1 MYIQRLEIENFR
13 GFTKK
18 TTIQFQKGINV
29 LIGANNVGKTTIL
42 KCLEILF
49 GNSSSKSLK
58 IEDFNHGIEIE
69 QLKVA
74 PPKIIISAVLAEEQD
89 EKEYSDDLITVAGWL
104 TKIEKPYEAR
114 ITYEF
119 SLPEKEEDEYK
130 KIIQNVESEQATDYW
145 KEIETEI
152 LRKYTYKIFV
162 GNPEFKISIDNDS
175 IKKFDFQFMNAIRDV
190 ERDLFTGRNTLLKE
204 VIDFFIDYEIKT
216 DSTLEDDEKKNI
228 IKDKKKNFSLEAQK
242 LIESLQTRMDAGKKE
257 MMKYVEETGAN
268 FENTEP
274 AFDGKIL
281 DTELYA
287 ALKLIVKDG
296 TGIKLPATRNGLGY
310 NNLIYISLLL
320 AKMQKDSS
328 KEYLGSNSKV
338 FSLLA
343 FEEPEAHLHPN
354 MQYKLLKFLDK
365 NRSHEVRQIFITTHS
380 PNITAAVSMDS
391 IISLSKKNNIV
402 QVAYPGKVFSDS
414 EEDKKSKNYIERF
427 LDVTKADM
435 FFAKNIILVEGLAEQ
450 ILLPA
455 FADMSNL
462 SLTDNHVSIINING
476 RYFDHFIKL
485 FDTSKNHNA
494 IPKKVACITDL
505 DPVMKL
511 KKIDDNKKDTG
522 EDSQETSSWKACLP
536 FMIDSDDRYEYKNS
550 SNKLITCYEDKN
562 DDDMIRVYT
571 QSKGST
577 FEYELVL
584 ENFSCK
590 DIITDSVSNNDEIKR
605 MMDIIKEDMSE
616 EDLDKLIN
624 CIRKGTFKDLVMKYS
639 KNASETSFGKARHII
654 AARYLKSIQKGEI
667 AQELF
672 SAITA
677 NISREDGDSD
687 KFEFHVPKYIKEAIE
702 WICQ

>member
-74 PPKIIISAVLAEEQD
+74 SPKIIISAVLAEEQD

-130 KIIQNVESEQATDYW
+130 KIIQNVESEQVTDYW

-414 EEDKKSKNYIERF
+414 EEDKKSKNYVERF
-427 LDVTKADM
+427 LDV
-435 FFAKNIILVEGLAEQ
+435 
-450 ILLPA
+450 
-455 FADMSNL
+455 
-462 SLTDNHVSIINING
+462 
-476 RYFDHFIKL
+476 
-485 FDTSKNHNA
+485 
-494 IPKKVACITDL
+494 
-505 DPVMKL
+505 
-511 KKIDDNKKDTG
+511 
-522 EDSQETSSWKACLP
+522 
-536 FMIDSDDRYEYKNS
+536 
-550 SNKLITCYEDKN
+550 
-562 DDDMIRVYT
+562 
-571 QSKGST
+571 
-577 FEYELVL
+577 
-584 ENFSCK
+584 
-590 DIITDSVSNNDEIKR
+590 
-605 MMDIIKEDMSE
+605 
-616 EDLDKLIN
+616 
-624 CIRKGTFKDLVMKYS
+624 
-639 KNASETSFGKARHII
+639 
-654 AARYLKSIQKGEI
+654 
-667 AQELF
+667 
-672 SAITA
+672 
-677 NISREDGDSD
+677 
-687 KFEFHVPKYIKEAIE
+687 
-702 WICQ
+702 